1 MGRIYNLAKPYILLW
16 GKFITW
22 PSQISYVWKILI
34 FWDPKTTNIF
44 WKSHSHIQPQAIP
57 IRQKCLFMDP
67 LIKTFSKKIGLWQAN
82 YSQSGTFL
90 WKPYFSYRA
99 IWGLFTRDIPSP
111 PSQWRRFGIPSG
123 FFFPTKIRLFMS
135 FNDKTWPQASG
146 DALACPP
153 GFFPHQNTT
162 FTCPNMV
169 FYYHTIPLGH
179 GETASVQSGPY
190 PWPTRPGKNKCVSW
204 PSLQK

>member
-1 MGRIYNLAKPYILLW
+1 MFL
-16 GKFITW
+16 
-22 PSQISYVWKILI
+22 
-34 FWDPKTTNIF
+34 DPKTANIF
-44 WKSHSHIQPQAIP
+44 WKSYSHIQHQAIP
-57 IRQKCLFMDP
+57 IRQKCLYMDP

-123 FFFPTKIRLFMS
+123 FFFPTKKDDFLGVLMIKHDHKPVATL
-135 FNDKTWPQASG
+135 WH
-146 DALACPP
+146 ALRV
-153 GFFPHQNTT
+153 FFPHQNTT

-169 FYYHTIPLGH
+169 FYYHTIPIGH

-204 PSLQK
+204 PSLHIYIYIYIYIYTWYIIYIYIYI

>member
-1 MGRIYNLAKPYILLW
+1 
-16 GKFITW
+16 
-22 PSQISYVWKILI
+22 
-34 FWDPKTTNIF
+34 
-44 WKSHSHIQPQAIP
+44 
-57 IRQKCLFMDP
+57 MDP

-123 FFFPTKIRLFMS
+123 FFFPTKNELFIC

-146 DALACPP
+146 DALTCPP
-153 GFFPHQNTT
+153 GFFPTKIRLLSYLHALIW
-162 FTCPNMV
+162 
-169 FYYHTIPLGH
+169 YSTITQSQLGTARRRAFNLGH
-179 GETASVQSGPY
+179 IPDQHAQEKISAWADPPCRY
-190 PWPTRPGKNKCVSW
+190 TRSIHKHINMFYIGFQIPK
-204 PSLQK
+204 PI